1 MSETVALARFLE
13 AREERAPRP
22 ASEAGSRACA
32 RLTALLD
39 AALSALAAALVP
51 PDVAVVAV
59 GGYGRG
65 EQSRHSDVDLMLLA
79 ERRSQEQSTALL
91 YPLWDAKLT
100 VGHSVRDVGQALE
113 AARASAETA
122 TALLDARLVWGN
134 RALFDRFLKE
144 RRRLAGR
151 QRRWLGAELAARRR
165 ERVEAER
172 WQLASPH
179 LKTGR
184 GGLRDLHVP
193 RWLDALEAIPGG
205 GEVGG
210 EAPAGRGAALGA
222 ARETLLATRTALHAL
237 SDRPADRLH
246 HDLAPVVAGWLGEES
261 DDWSR
266 RLLGAMRT
274 IDAASA
280 ERLDRAAPGRAAAPR
295 RWLGA
300 LRRGRGDGDPA
311 PGETPGAA
319 PADAPGRLAAALSS
333 LGARGGDAGEEGA
346 APPPLDPLPAGGWLS
361 DLLPEWEGIR
371 CQQHAVSFHLHP
383 VDVHSACAVAESWRA
398 ARIEEEDTGTVAA
411 ASALDDEPLLLLAA
425 LLHDIGKGEAG
436 DHAETGA
443 VIAERIARRLR
454 LDAERSRRLIAAVRH
469 HLLLPTIAI
478 RRDIADPRVIA
489 EVARAVSDART
500 LHLLYVLSVAD
511 ARATGP
517 EAWGR
522 WKAQLMRL
530 LYHRALARIET
541 VGADEGEDEGGPAQG
556 GETVALVAALEGA
569 PDREVVRR
577 HIDALPEPYALT
589 TPPAEIAEH
598 LRLIESAASV
608 STRTALSRSR
618 SVGVERLTIVTRDRP
633 GVLATLAGTLAAHS
647 ATVLGGACYT
657 RDDGWAIDV
666 ISVDDALGHGIDAAR
681 WRRIEENIPLAL
693 AGRFPIDQRIIQT
706 RATYGDRPR
715 ARNGETGR
723 PDESATPSIATT
735 VRVDNAASDR
745 YSVVEVSVADRP
757 GILYAIARALNG
769 LSLDIYLAK
778 VDTWGAEVVDT
789 FYVQGEGGR
798 RVTEPGQIARLR
810 DAVTTA
816 ISDLDVP
823 PDEPDARR

>member
-1 MSETVALARFLE
+1 MSETAALALFLE
-13 AREERAPRP
+13 AREEREPRP
-22 ASEAGSRACA
+22 ASEAGGRACA
-32 RLTALLD
+32 RLTELLD
-39 AALSALAAALVP
+39 AALSELAASLVG

-79 ERRSQEQSTALL
+79 ERESQERSAALL

-100 VGHSVRDVGQALE
+100 VGHSVRDVGQAIE
-113 AARASAETA
+113 AARESAETA
-122 TALLDARLVWGN
+122 TALLDARLVWGD
-134 RALFDRFLKE
+134 RALFDRFLRA

-151 QRRWLGAELAARRR
+151 QRRWLARELAARRR

-193 RWLDALEAIPGG
+193 RWLDALETLDGG
-205 GEVGG
+205 AEG
-210 EAPAGRGAALGA
+210 PAERDPALGA

-237 SDRPADRLH
+237 SDRPTDRLH
-246 HDLAPVVAGWLGEES
+246 HDLAPSVAGWLGEES
-261 DDWSR
+261 DHWSR
-266 RLLGAMRT
+266 RLLDAMRT
-274 IDAASA
+274 IDAEAA
-280 ERLDRAAPGRAAAPR
+280 GRLDRAASGRDSAPR
-295 RWLGA
+295 RWLGV
-300 LRRGRGDGDPA
+300 LRRGRGGGDPA
-311 PGETPGAA
+311 PEAAPGGE
-319 PADAPGRLAAALSS
+319 PADAPARLAEALSA
-333 LGARGGDAGEEGA
+333 LGARGGDAGDEGA
-346 APPPLDPLPAGGWLS
+346 APPPLEPLPPTAWLAE
-361 DLLPEWEGIR
+361 LLPEWEGIR
-371 CQQHAVSFHLHP
+371 GRQHAVSFHVHP

-411 ASALDDEPLLLLAA
+411 AAALDDEPLLLLAA
-425 LLHDIGKGEAG
+425 LLHDIGKGEPG
-436 DHAETGA
+436 DHAEAGA
-443 VIAERIARRLR
+443 AITERVARRLR
-454 LDAERSRRLIAAVRH
+454 LDGERSRRLIAAVRH

-489 EVARAVSDART
+489 EVARAVSDDRT
-500 LHLLYVLSVAD
+500 LHLLYVLAVAD

-530 LYHRALARIET
+530 LYHRALARIESLGT
-541 VGADEGEDEGGPAQG
+541 GEDAT
-556 GETVALVAALEGA
+556 ETGRARRDEAIERVAALEGGPPA
-569 PDREVVRR
+569 QDVRR
-577 HIDALPEPYALT
+577 HIDALPAPYALT
-589 TPPAEIAEH
+589 TPPGEIAAH
-598 LRLIESAASV
+598 LQLIESAAAA

-618 SVGVERLTIVTRDRP
+618 SGGVERLTVVTRDRP

-666 ISVDDALGHGIDAAR
+666 IGVDDALGHGIDAAR

-693 AGRFPIDQRIIQT
+693 AGRFPIDQRLIQT

-715 ARNGETGR
+715 ARNGEARR
-723 PDESATPSIATT
+723 PDGSTPPPIAPT

-778 VDTWGAEVVDT
+778 VDTWGSEVVDT
-789 FYVQGEGGR
+789 FYVQGEEGR
-798 RVTEPGQIARLR
+798 RVTEPEQIARLR
-810 DAVTTA
+810 AAVTAA
-816 ISDLDVP
+816 IADLDAA
-823 PDEPDARR
+823 PDEVDAAR